1 MSCNEWSCMIWW
13 IILFHMLH
21 INSGIE
27 LVWRE
32 RFDRFLFASILWVE
46 YSMIQKNW
54 SSWIHALFDYNHDT
68 KIIMVMKLR
77 VKEDSNHI
85 LSDKLILKLFK
96 YYCGEK
102 QWEQTP
108 TITHLLCA
116 SNDIWTLLLNI
127 ELDKDILSKIN

>member
-13 IILFHMLH
+13 IISIPHVTYEFRKSISLTW
-21 INSGIE
+21 NSYHQRYDEFSFG
-27 LVWRE
+27 
-32 RFDRFLFASILWVE
+32 SISWVE
-46 YSMIQKNW
+46 YSIIPKNW

-68 KIIMVMKLR
+68 KIIIVLKLR
-77 VKEDSNHI
+77 MKEDSNHI

-116 SNDIWTLLLNI
+116 RNDICTFI
-127 ELDKDILSKIN
+127 RAKIR